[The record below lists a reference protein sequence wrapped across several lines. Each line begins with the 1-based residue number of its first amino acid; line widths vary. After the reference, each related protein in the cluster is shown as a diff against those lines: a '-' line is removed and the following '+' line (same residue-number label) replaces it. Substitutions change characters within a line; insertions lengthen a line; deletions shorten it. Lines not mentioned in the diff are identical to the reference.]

1 MVRLAILPHMQAQH
15 SNESVFPGTGSPERR
30 RLTMW
35 LLLSILAALL
45 AYFGFR
51 GYLNP
56 ELLFHFANS
65 LYC

>member
-1 MVRLAILPHMQAQH
+1 MTTESFEGSRVPPMGEMQ
-15 SNESVFPGTGSPERR
+15 RR
-30 RLTMW
+30 RVAIW
-35 LLLSILAALL
+35 LLLAVLAALIGW
-45 AYFGFR
+45 FGFR

>member
-1 MVRLAILPHMQAQH
+1 MSARRMDKHGFGMGARELRRVLKWLMLAVMA
-15 SNESVFPGTGSPERR
+15 G
-30 RLTMW
+30 
-35 LLLSILAALL
+35 LL

-56 ELLFHFANS
+56 ELLFHFADS